1 MTNNISRLLIKAG
14 LIAVAVVVPTVTS
27 FAYAAT
33 YAYVN
38 QSGEVSTVN
47 ADNGMTAIAIA
58 PNIAT
63 HSGVILLNS
72 QADNEIVGDGV
83 SGI

>member
-1 MTNNISRLLIKAG
+1 MTNNISRLLIEAS
-14 LIAVAVVVPTVTS
+14 LIVAVVIVPSVTS

-38 QSGEVSTVN
+38 QSGEVNIVN
-47 ADNGMTAIAIA
+47 ANDGLTAISIA

-72 QADNEIVGDGV
+72 QADNEIVGDNV